1 MKLEHPCADFI
12 FLSKP
17 LSCNTCILNKISA
30 IIFTKFT
37 RRGDI
42 IQQIMIVEANLEE
55 AKEIYNKHMM
65 EDFPEDELPE
75 YEKYLRLTEEKLHD
89 VYLYEK
95 DNQNVA
101 YFIVVEEENNILI
114 SHLSVMKE
122 FRSKGIGKV
131 FLEDIKNFFNDKN
144 MLIVEVEAETRAN
157 NNEELD
163 VIKRRKKYYTR
174 AGFEECKKI
183 EYILLGVE
191 YDILIYVPENNKIY
205 ENIEIK
211 KIIEKLYEKLG
222 LDKEKLKI
230 NIM

>member
-1 MKLEHPCADFI
+1 
-12 FLSKP
+12 
-17 LSCNTCILNKISA
+17 
-30 IIFTKFT
+30 
-37 RRGDI
+37 
-42 IQQIMIVEANLEE
+42 MIVEANLEE
-55 AKEIYNKHMM
+55 AKEIYNKHML
-65 EDFPEDELPE
+65 EDFPADELPE
-75 YEKYLRLTEEKLHD
+75 YERYLKLTKEKIHN
-89 VYLYEK
+89 VYLYKK
-95 DNQNVA
+95 DNKNVA
-101 YFIVVEEENNILI
+101 YFIVVEKEKNILI
-114 SHLSVMKE
+114 THLAVMKD

-131 FLEDIKNFFNDKN
+131 FLEDIKTFFNDKK

-183 EYILLGVE
+183 EYILWGVE
-191 YDILIYVPENNKIY
+191 YDILIYVLENNKVY

-211 KIIEKLYEKLG
+211 EIIEKLYEKLG